1 MYPIAIPIQQ
11 QEIQRAPIQQTP
23 TQQPPMPS
31 VNIDWGKVAK
41 VFADPRATPAFYKL
55 ALGLLVD
62 VLSHQRAMEQLAL
75 QKQLASTKD
84 LTPLVNVTNAL
95 ENRLVKMYDLY
106 SSMPDKK
113 SVPAIKLAT
122 DISQLES
129 VRDQLYGQIAKHY
142 GMQLPK
148 AYSMANTNNQML
160 PTSQPR
166 QSSSDINV
174 AIPKEVFTP
183 EYTVF
188 INPLKTVF
196 GMFNPE

>member
-1 MYPIAIPIQQ
+1 MYPIAIPIQSS
-11 QEIQRAPIQQTP
+11 AMQQTP

-62 VLSHQRAMEQLAL
+62 ILSHQRAMEQLAL

-106 SSMPDKK
+106 SSMPDKR

-122 DISQLES
+122 DISHLER

-142 GMQLPK
+142 GIQIPSMVNTSNQVLP
-148 AYSMANTNNQML
+148 A
-160 PTSQPR
+160 SQPK
-166 QSSSDINV
+166 QSGGINV
-174 AIPKEVFTP
+174 AIPKEVFSP

-188 INPLKTVF
+188 INPLKTIF
-196 GMFNPE
+196 GAFSPE